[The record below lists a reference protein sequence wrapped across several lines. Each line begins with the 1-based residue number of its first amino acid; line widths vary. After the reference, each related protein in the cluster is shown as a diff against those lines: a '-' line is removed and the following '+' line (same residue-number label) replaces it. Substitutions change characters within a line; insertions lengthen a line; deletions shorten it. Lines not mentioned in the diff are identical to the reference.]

1 MHSSLKTMAEP
12 LYKIEEEKTTGW
24 ELIESNLTKEST
36 QKRYDALIN
45 DGVSPKRIKVT
56 RIQ

>member
-1 MHSSLKTMAEP
+1 MTNH
-12 LYKIEEEKTTGW
+12 LYKIEEQKTTGW
-24 ELIESNLTKEST
+24 ELVESNLTKESA
-36 QKRYDALIN
+36 QDRYDALLN

>member
-1 MHSSLKTMAEP
+1 MAEP
-12 LYKIEEEKTTGW
+12 LYKIEEETTTGW